1 MSDENENEV
10 NEDEVIL
17 GADEHSE
24 LVELANAS
32 EENASKAD
40 IAEQKA
46 AALQVELDEAN
57 ILADEAARLHTQ
69 LDEANAR
76 IKAGSGSK
84 APSIMKTP
92 VKAVFIRDTRDYEVS
107 AGDTG
112 FKKGET
118 VTFSSED
125 EYQRWHRRGACETPV
140 DTAARVKAEQIKEDA
155 DKEAARG

>member
-10 NEDEVIL
+10 NEDEEIKMS
-17 GADEHSE
+17 SE
-24 LVELANAS
+24 EYEELQELADSS
-32 EENASKAD
+32 EDNASKALL
-40 IAEQKA
+40 AEQKSEL
-46 AALQVELDEAN
+46 LQA
-57 ILADEAARLHTQ
+57 Q